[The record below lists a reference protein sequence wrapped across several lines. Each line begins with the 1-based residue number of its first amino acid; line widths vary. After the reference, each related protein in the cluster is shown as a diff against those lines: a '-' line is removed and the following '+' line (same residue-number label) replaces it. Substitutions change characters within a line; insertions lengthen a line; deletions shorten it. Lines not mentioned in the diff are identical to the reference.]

1 MVLDGE
7 GAKSLVT
14 LNGRRRRGQRG
25 HRRSC
30 SSLMLA
36 ARRMRADERDIA
48 ACREEAWHGI

>member
-1 MVLDGE
+1 MVLGGE
-7 GAKSLVT
+7 GANSLVP

-36 ARRMRADERDIA
+36 ARRMRADERDMA
-48 ACREEAWHGI
+48 ACREEPWHGI